1 MFSEEESEGC
11 HNPFKRVLTHRFSVF
26 IKLVM
31 TCTYLGTYLTL
42 PFPKKEKKNLD
53 RVYMFVAHP
62 AFNNFL
68 RPASIAS
75 TSLSV
80 HDSAVPPP

>member
-1 MFSEEESEGC
+1 MSQSIQKSLDPPLFRFHQTCNDMHLLGYLPHLAIPKEG
-11 HNPFKRVLTHRFSVF
+11 
-26 IKLVM
+26 
-31 TCTYLGTYLTL
+31 
-42 PFPKKEKKNLD
+42 KKNLD